1 MLEQMETIKK
11 GCIDN
16 WSKGVELDDR
26 LTAAQ
31 EGFDQW
37 WEQIPEDNRPT
48 VLTLIRNLEYYSHR
62 TVNAWLKKLHTEL
75 LDHAAISDENTIYVF
90 IKSKYGKSN
99 SSNDYWTEYKAIN
112 RLNTNTCI
120 ENMDILDEE
129 DWQYIQ
135 NIVFIDDF
143 SGSGKSFIDE
153 LKRRPDRYK
162 QKNVYFVAINI
173 MISAVDK
180 INEYCTENDINIV
193 LLSAF
198 NQEKAFERGLFA
210 NDEEAKAEIRA
221 MSSGF
226 QIPKD
231 EALGYHKGQ
240 ALVAFYNNTPNN
252 TLGFIRYDTEQYK
265 SLFPRKN
272 ESVPTWMK
280 MKRERLTRSKT
291 NYANKLV
298 GVKNE

>member
-1 MLEQMETIKK
+1 MDK
-11 GCIDN
+11 
-16 WSKGVELDDR
+16 WSNNGSEFDDR
-26 LTAAQ
+26 LLAAQ
-31 EGFDQW
+31 ERFEQW
-37 WEQIPEDNRPT
+37 LEQIPEQNRPT
-48 VLTLIRNLEYYSHR
+48 VLTLIQNLEYYSHK

-75 LDHAAISDENTIYVF
+75 LETAAISDENTIYVF

-112 RLNTNTCI
+112 KLNTNICI
-120 ENMDILDEE
+120 ENMDVLEAE

-153 LKRRPDRYK
+153 LKRFPDRYK

-173 MISAVDK
+173 MINAVDK
-180 INEYCTENDINIV
+180 INKYCKENDVNIV

-198 NQEKAFERGLFA
+198 NQAKAFERGLFD
-210 NDEEAKAEIRA
+210 NDEKAKAEIST
-221 MSSGF
+221 MSDGF
-226 QIPKD
+226 LIPRH
-231 EALGYHKGQ
+231 EALGFQKGQ

-252 TLGFIRYDTEQYK
+252 TLGFIRYDTEQYT
-265 SLFPRKN
+265 SLFPRRN

-280 MKRERLTRSKT
+280 MKKERHNRSKT
-291 NYANKLV
+291 NYVNKLA